1 MTMNF
6 FERLKR
12 LVGGGEHL
20 HGGIEGGQEDC
31 PTCQPITCME
41 ALEKVYEYLD
51 GELDETTQQ
60 DVGHHFSVCQ
70 KCYPHLMLEERF
82 LDLLRQSKGE
92 EVKAPTHLKAQVLEL
107 LAAEV
112 GEPG

>member
-6 FERLKR
+6 IERLKR
-12 LVGGGEHL
+12 LLGGGEHL
-20 HGGIEGGQEDC
+20 PAGHENGGEECSAG
-31 PTCQPITCME
+31 QPITCME

-51 GELDETTQQ
+51 GELDEDTQR

-82 LDLLRQSKGE
+82 LDLLHQSRGE
-92 EVKAPTHLKAQVLEL
+92 EKAPPHLKEQVLEL
-107 LAAEV
+107 LAAEA
-112 GEPG
+112 GEVN

>member
-1 MTMNF
+1 MNL

-20 HGGIEGGQEDC
+20 HEGLEGGQDAC
-31 PTCQPITCME
+31 PTCQSITCME

-51 GELDETTQQ
+51 AELDEATRQ
-60 DVGHHFSVCQ
+60 DVAHHFSVCQ

-82 LDLLRQSKGE
+82 LDLLRQSRGE
-92 EVKAPTHLKAQVLEL
+92 EVKAPDHLKAQVLEL

-112 GEPG
+112 GERG